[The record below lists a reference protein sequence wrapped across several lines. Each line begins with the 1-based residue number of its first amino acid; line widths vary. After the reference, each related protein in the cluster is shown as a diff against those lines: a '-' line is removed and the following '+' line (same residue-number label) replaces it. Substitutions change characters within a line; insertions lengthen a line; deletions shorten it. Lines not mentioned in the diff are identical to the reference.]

1 MKIKLPKHNMDG
13 VFILLLFA
21 VFAITV
27 VSVLALGA
35 NSYKRLV
42 QRDDDAYNRR
52 IITSYVT
59 AKIRNHDENGAIV
72 AGGFTTPQEEDGIET
87 LHFFQM
93 IDGERFDFRIYFY
106 DGYIYELFTLA
117 DNEIEPEAG
126 NRIMEAQGLSFEQT
140 GSLIRITA
148 IDAGGRKGTAA
159 AAIRSSGEVAP

>member
-1 MKIKLPKHNMDG
+1 MKIPKHNMDG

-35 NSYKRLV
+35 NSYKNLV

-59 AKIRNHDENGAIV
+59 AKIRNNDDRGAV
-72 AGGFTTPQEEDGIET
+72 AAGGFTKPGEDDGIET
-87 LHFFQM
+87 LHLFQM
-93 IDGERFDFRIYFY
+93 IDDEQFDLRIYY
-106 DGYIYELFTLA
+106 YNGYIYELFTTA
-117 DNEIEPEAG
+117 DNVIEPEAG
-126 NRIMEAQGLSFEQT
+126 NPIMEAQGLSFEQT
-140 GSLIRITA
+140 GSLIRISA
-148 IDAGGRKGTAA
+148 VDAKGRKGTAA